1 MKIGVV
7 TTGNSLDH
15 TEMDDKLMLENG
27 KSLDSLIIYIY
38 IYRTHLLYIGLTIY
52 IYIHIYVYIH
62 IYIYILTLST
72 LPFLTFTPLT
82 KVSQ

>member
-27 KSLDSLIIYIY
+27 KLKLI
-38 IYRTHLLYIGLTIY
+38 
-52 IYIHIYVYIH
+52 
-62 IYIYILTLST
+62 S
-72 LPFLTFTPLT
+72 
-82 KVSQ
+82 